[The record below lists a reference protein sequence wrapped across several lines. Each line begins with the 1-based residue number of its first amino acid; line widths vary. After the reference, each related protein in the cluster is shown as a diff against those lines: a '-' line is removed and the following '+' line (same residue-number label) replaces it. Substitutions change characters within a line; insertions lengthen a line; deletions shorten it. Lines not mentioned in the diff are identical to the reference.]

1 MLYYDIKCNPA
12 MEDDMIAKQI
22 DNPLNSM
29 IFVEYGNLD
38 DDVHNIYELDEDEDN
53 DDQEEDN

>member
-1 MLYYDIKCNPA
+1 